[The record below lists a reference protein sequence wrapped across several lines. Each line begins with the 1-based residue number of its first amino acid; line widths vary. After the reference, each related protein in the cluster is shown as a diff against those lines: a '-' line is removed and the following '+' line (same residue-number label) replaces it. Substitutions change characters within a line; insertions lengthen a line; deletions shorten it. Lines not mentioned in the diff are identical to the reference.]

1 LQSATLCGSFDRASR
16 FSKKLIGPDWP
27 ATPVSLY
34 AWQPTGYPLSVPRI
48 LIVEDK
54 DSLRAMLEEM
64 LRAERLEVR
73 GIASGSQAVEALRSG
88 EPVDLVLTDWRLPG
102 ADGLAVLDA
111 ARAVDPTL
119 PVIVMT
125 AFGSIETA
133 VDAMKRGAEDFITKP
148 VDPDLLRLLVSRA
161 IERRARERRSLLF
174 EENQTRAMPAII
186 GESSA
191 IRTVQAEA
199 QRVAATDATVLLE
212 GESGTGKELFAHAI
226 HELSP
231 RRKRPFVA
239 INCAAIPET
248 LLESELFGHE
258 RGAFTGALARRL
270 GKFELAEG
278 GTVFLDE
285 IGELTPVTQGK
296 LLRVLQERSFH
307 RVGGT
312 IPIQVDVRILAA
324 SNRPLDRMVAQGLFR
339 EDLYY
344 RVRVFPIRIPPLR
357 DRPEDIDPLVDWF
370 LGQLPR
376 ELGRKGIRIAAEAR
390 ERLRE
395 YEWPGNVRELKN
407 CLERAIIL
415 SDAGVI
421 EERSLRLTPETAEPP
436 VEHRSENL
444 EQVRE
449 RGARAAER
457 RWLVQ
462 ALERANGDRTA
473 AATELGLTRRR
484 FEAKLKEHSLDE

>member
-1 LQSATLCGSFDRASR
+1 M
-16 FSKKLIGPDWP
+16 
-27 ATPVSLY
+27 
-34 AWQPTGYPLSVPRI
+34 PRI

-54 DSLRAMLEEM
+54 DSLRSMLEEM
-64 LRAERLEVR
+64 LRAEKLEVR
-73 GIASGSQAVEALRSG
+73 GVPSGSQAVELLKSG

-111 ARAVDPTL
+111 ARALDRTL

-161 IERRARERRSLLF
+161 IERRVRERETLLF
-174 EENQTRAMPAII
+174 EENRDRSMPAII
-186 GESSA
+186 GESAA
-191 IRTVQAEA
+191 IRAVQAEA

-212 GESGTGKELFAHAI
+212 GESGTGKELFARAV
-226 HELSP
+226 HELSA
-231 RRKRPFVA
+231 RRNRPFVA
-239 INCAAIPET
+239 INCAAIPDT

-270 GKFELAEG
+270 GKFELADG

-285 IGELTPVTQGK
+285 IGELTPATQGK

-312 IPIQVDVRILAA
+312 IPIQVDVRIVTA
-324 SNRPLDRMVAQGLFR
+324 SNRPLDKMVSQGLFR

-344 RVRVFPIRIPPLR
+344 RVRVFPIWIPPLR
-357 DRPEDIDPLVDWF
+357 ERPEDVDPLVDWF
-370 LGQLPR
+370 LEHLPR
-376 ELGRKGIRIAAEAR
+376 ELGKKEIRIAPAAR
-390 ERLRE
+390 EQLRG
-395 YEWPGNVRELKN
+395 YQWPGNVRELRN

-415 SDAGVI
+415 SDGGLIDEKDLRLAPETSVPPS
-421 EERSLRLTPETAEPP
+421 EERR
-436 VEHRSENL
+436 ENL
-444 EQVRE
+444 EEVRE
-449 RGARAAER
+449 RGAKTAER
-457 RWLVQ
+457 LWLAR
-462 ALERANGDRTA
+462 ALERA
-473 AATELGLTRRR
+473 
-484 FEAKLKEHSLDE
+484 

>member
-1 LQSATLCGSFDRASR
+1 MA
-16 FSKKLIGPDWP
+16 
-27 ATPVSLY
+27 
-34 AWQPTGYPLSVPRI
+34 RI

-64 LRAERLEVR
+64 LRAENLEVR
-73 GIASGSQAVEALRSG
+73 GVASGSQAVETLRSG
-88 EPVDLVLTDWRLPG
+88 QPVDLVLTDWRLPG

-111 ARAVDPTL
+111 ARALDPTL

-148 VDPDLLRLLVSRA
+148 VEPDLLRLLVSRA
-161 IERRARERRSLLF
+161 IERRARERQSLLF
-174 EENQTRAMPAII
+174 EDNQTRAMPAII
-186 GESSA
+186 GESAA

-199 QRVAATDATVLLE
+199 QRVAGTDATVLLE
-212 GESGTGKELFAHAI
+212 GESGTGKELFARAI

-231 RRKRPFVA
+231 RRSRPFVA

-285 IGELTPVTQGK
+285 IGELSAVTQGK

-324 SNRPLDRMVAQGLFR
+324 SNRPLDRMTAQGQFR

-344 RVRVFPIRIPPLR
+344 RVRVFPIWIPPLR
-357 DRPEDIDPLVDWF
+357 ERPEDIDPLVDWF
-370 LGQLPR
+370 LAHLPQ
-376 ELGRKGIRIAAEAR
+376 ELGKKGIRIAASAR

-395 YEWPGNVRELKN
+395 YGWPGNVRELKN

-415 SDAGVI
+415 ADGGLI
-421 EERSLRLTPETAEPP
+421 EERSLRLTPESAEKP
-436 VEHRSENL
+436 VEHRNETI

-449 RGARAAER
+449 RGARTAER
-457 RWLVQ
+457 LWLVR

-484 FEAKLKEHSLDE
+484 FEAKLKEHALDES

>member
-1 LQSATLCGSFDRASR
+1 M
-16 FSKKLIGPDWP
+16 
-27 ATPVSLY
+27 
-34 AWQPTGYPLSVPRI
+34 PRI

-64 LRAERLEVR
+64 LRAENLEVR
-73 GIASGSQAVEALRSG
+73 GIASGSTAVETLRAG

-111 ARAVDPTL
+111 ARALDPTI

-125 AFGSIETA
+125 AFGSIEAA
-133 VDAMKRGAEDFITKP
+133 VDAMRRGAEDFITKP

-161 IERRARERRSLLF
+161 IERRLRERESLLF
-174 EENQTRAMPAII
+174 EDNQSRTMPAII
-186 GESSA
+186 GESPA

-199 QRVAATDATVLLE
+199 QRVATTDATVLLE
-212 GESGTGKELFAHAI
+212 GESGTGKELFARAI
-226 HELSP
+226 HELSS

-248 LLESELFGHE
+248 LIESELFGHE
-258 RGAFTGALARRL
+258 RGSFTGATARRL
-270 GKFELAEG
+270 GKFELADG
-278 GTVFLDE
+278 GTIFLDE
-285 IGELTPVTQGK
+285 IGELSPATQGK

-312 IPIQVDVRILAA
+312 ISLQVDVRILAA

-370 LGQLPR
+370 LGHLPQ
-376 ELGRKGIRIAAEAR
+376 ELGKKGLRIAPAAR
-390 ERLRE
+390 EPLRA
-395 YEWPGNVRELKN
+395 YEWPGNVRELRN

-415 SDAGVI
+415 SDGGVI
-421 EERSLRLTPETAEPP
+421 EERSLRLASDNPELPTEQRG
-436 VEHRSENL
+436 ETL

-449 RGARAAER
+449 RGARTAER
-457 RWLVQ
+457 LWLAR
-462 ALERANGDRTA
+462 ALERAKGDRTSA
-473 AATELGLTRRR
+473 AAELGLTPRR

>member
-1 LQSATLCGSFDRASR
+1 
-16 FSKKLIGPDWP
+16 
-27 ATPVSLY
+27 
-34 AWQPTGYPLSVPRI
+34 
-48 LIVEDK
+48 
-54 DSLRAMLEEM
+54 MLEEM
-64 LRAERLEVR
+64 LRAERLDVR
-73 GIASGSQAVEALRSG
+73 GVASGSHAVEMLKSG
-88 EPVDLVLTDWRLPG
+88 ELVDLVLTDWRLPG

-111 ARAVDPTL
+111 ARALDPTL

-161 IERRARERRSLLF
+161 IERRMRERQSLLF
-174 EENQTRAMPAII
+174 EDNQTRSMPAII
-186 GESSA
+186 GESAA
-191 IRTVQAEA
+191 IRSVQAEA

-212 GESGTGKELFAHAI
+212 GESGTGKELFARAI

-231 RRKRPFVA
+231 RRGRPFVA

-312 IPIQVDVRILAA
+312 IPIRVDVRILAA
-324 SNRPLDRMVAQGLFR
+324 SNRPLDRMVAQSLFR

-370 LGQLPR
+370 LGHLPQ
-376 ELGRKGIRIAAEAR
+376 ELGKKGIRLAPGAR

-395 YEWPGNVRELKN
+395 YVWPGNVRELKN

-415 SDAGVI
+415 SDGGVI
-421 EERSLRLTPETAEPP
+421 EERSLRLTPETAEAPR
-436 VEHRSENL
+436 EHRSETL

-457 RWLVQ
+457 LWLAR

-484 FEAKLKEHSLDE
+484 FEAKLKEHALDE